1 MGYFAKHY
9 RSDVYPASHFD
20 LLVARLAHSDPVHQS
35 VQKEAE
41 TLTSEFT
48 CVTKMQVHIT
58 RLPFQLV
65 ESFVLLILAV
75 NNAKNKRDIF
85 TQYSCCI

>member
-9 RSDVYPASHFD
+9 RLDVYAASHFD

-35 VQKEAE
+35 VQEEAE

-48 CVTKMQVHIT
+48 CMTKMQVHIT
-58 RLPFQLV
+58 RLTFQLV
-65 ESFVLLILAV
+65 ESFVPLILAV
-75 NNAKNKRDIF
+75 NSAKNKCDIF
-85 TQYSCCI
+85 TQHLYCI